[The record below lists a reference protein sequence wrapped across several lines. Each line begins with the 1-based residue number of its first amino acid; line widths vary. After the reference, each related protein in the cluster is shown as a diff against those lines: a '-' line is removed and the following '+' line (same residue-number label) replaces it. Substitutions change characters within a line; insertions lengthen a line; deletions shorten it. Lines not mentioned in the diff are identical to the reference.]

1 MNHRQVICKTNKRVA
16 ELCVKYKSFV
26 GGIDIAGSENGHVYE
41 TEDELLQVKA
51 MQYCIEHGIK
61 RTVHAGER
69 KVCGSQS
76 VRNALRLFKV
86 MVFFFYHAIFRIS
99 MK

>member
-1 MNHRQVICKTNKRVA
+1 M
-16 ELCVKYKSFV
+16 CVKYRSFV

-76 VRNALRLFKV
+76 VRNALRLFQALESD
-86 MVFFFYHAIFRIS
+86 FYTT
-99 MK
+99 